1 MAVTVDRELYIG
13 GSEANYLY
21 LNYESKTFK
30 DWWSYKL
37 AGIPQESQ
45 PNRNMEVGTILEDE
59 ILDLYERVNNVKGE
73 RGLSKI
79 KGIARGNTDYILN
92 DKVIDVKASNQAF
105 EWFLRG
111 TIPIHYRRQL
121 IHYCYVFGLNKAS
134 ILAYQVDDSLLVN
147 PFQELNEKL
156 MFEIDVKI
164 TLDKIKEHEIRLQY
178 LEKCRE
184 KYEFPTK
191 EGFDVFRKTREDRRN
206 EC

>member
-1 MAVTVDRELYIG
+1 MTVKTDRELYIG
-13 GSEANYLY
+13 GSEANHLY
-21 LNYESKTFK
+21 LNYESKTFR

-59 ILDLYERVNNVKGE
+59 ILDLYETVHGVKGE
-73 RGLSKI
+73 RGLSKV

-121 IHYCYVFGLNKAS
+121 IHYCYVFELKKAS

-147 PFQELNEKL
+147 PFQELDEKR
-156 MFEIDVKI
+156 MVEIEVEV
-164 TLDKIKEHEIRLQY
+164 TDKLIKEHEIRLQY

-184 KYEFPTK
+184 KYVFPTK
-191 EGFDVFRKTREDRRN
+191 EGFNVFREARENR
-206 EC
+206 

>member
-21 LNYESKTFK
+21 INYESKTFK
-30 DWWSYKL
+30 EWWSYKL
-37 AGIPQESQ
+37 AGIPRESQ
-45 PNRNMEVGTILEDE
+45 TNRNMEVGTILESE
-59 ILDLYERVNNVKGE
+59 ILDLYEKVNNVKGE
-73 RGLSKI
+73 RGVSKI
-79 KGIARGNTDYILN
+79 KGIARGNADYILQN
-92 DKVIDVKASNQAF
+92 KVIDVKASNLAF

-121 IHYCYVFGLNKAS
+121 IHYCYVFELGKAS

-147 PFQELNEKL
+147 PFQKLDEKR

-164 TLDKIKEHEIRLQY
+164 TLDSLREHEQRLKY

-184 KYEFPTK
+184 ENKFP
-191 EGFDVFRKTREDRRN
+191 EVDGWRK
-206 EC
+206 